1 LKAEDQYKTQPEI
14 AAELIRELQGMG
26 LKFELVLADS
36 LYGESD
42 GNFISVLKQLQLSFV
57 VAIRSNHGVW
67 LPKGQSIR
75 YNKWRK
81 FNRVFSNGNQEVRYI
96 REVIFGKRRDL
107 RYWEITTDPEK
118 LPENSTGFLMTDVR
132 DIKYSEVGNFYGLR
146 TWVEY
151 GLNQSKNELGWADFR
166 LTHYSDIQ
174 KWWEIVCSTYLMVS
188 LHSSVFHSSHSY
200 ILKIFAEHPGWDK
213 NYGWKNILNN
223 LRLIVQPLIFFNR
236 IKPWLKVFPI
246 PQLASGFSYLISI
259 MNTLHNHLF
268 LSLWS
273 DFFSFSS
280 A

>member
-67 LPKGQSIR
+67 LPKGQSIS

-188 LHSSVFHSSHSY
+188 LH
-200 ILKIFAEHPGWDK
+200 
-213 NYGWKNILNN
+213 
-223 LRLIVQPLIFFNR
+223 
-236 IKPWLKVFPI
+236 
-246 PQLASGFSYLISI
+246 
-259 MNTLHNHLF
+259 
-268 LSLWS
+268 
-273 DFFSFSS
+273 
-280 A
+280 